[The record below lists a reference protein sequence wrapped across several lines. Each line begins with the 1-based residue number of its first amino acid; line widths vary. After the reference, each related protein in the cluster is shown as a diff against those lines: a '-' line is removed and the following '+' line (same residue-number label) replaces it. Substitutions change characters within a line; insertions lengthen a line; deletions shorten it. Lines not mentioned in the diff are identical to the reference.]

1 MNVSY
6 WISRR
11 LQLSGG
17 PGSGS
22 SAGAVIAVAGI
33 ALALMVMELTVAVVI
48 GFKDEIRHKLMGF
61 DAQATV
67 HTAYD
72 PATGTSAPA
81 IHDYDT
87 LSEIVRESTGA
98 RDIRAVIRQPGML
111 KTDDDFQGVVFIG
124 QSCDA
129 PFDFERENIVAGEW
143 PDYCRSEA
151 DADIVVSEALSRM
164 LGIGLGD
171 KVYSTFIV
179 DGEVKLRRSRV
190 AALYSSSFGEYD
202 RSVVYASLR
211 TLRRVCGLDSTS
223 CTSVEL
229 RGLGDESRIASVA
242 SVLQSDLIEAAAR
255 PGGPGLHPVSTV
267 LESGALYFN
276 WLALLDTNVV
286 VIFALMLCVAAFT
299 LISSLFILILER
311 VRTIGI
317 LRALGADRRSVERVF
332 IFMAMRLVAMGMLA
346 GNVIAIGL
354 MLVQHYT
361 QAVPLDPEMY
371 YLRAVPVA
379 LEWWWFALLNVGVA
393 LAAWLVLVLPA
404 RLAASVDPAKVM
416 HYE

>member
-33 ALALMVMELTVAVVI
+33 ALALVVMELTVAVVI

-61 DAQATV
+61 DAQLTV
-67 HTAYD
+67 YPAYD
-72 PATGTSAPA
+72 TSTGASAPSIDSYEALRA
-81 IHDYDT
+81 I
-87 LSEIVRESTGA
+87 VGESTGA
-98 RDIRAVIRQPGML
+98 SDIRAVIRQPGIL
-111 KTDDDFQGVVFIG
+111 KTDDNFQGVVFIG
-124 QSCDA
+124 QSCEA
-129 PFDFERENIVAGEW
+129 PFGFERGNIVVGEW
-143 PDYCRSEA
+143 PDYSLAAA
-151 DADIVVSEALSRM
+151 DNDIVLSEQLARS
-164 LGIGLGD
+164 LGLVVGD
-171 KVYSTFIV
+171 KLYSTYII
-179 DGEVKLRRSRV
+179 DGKVKLRRSRV
-190 AALYSSSFGEYD
+190 AALYRSSFGEYD

-211 TLRRVCGLDSTS
+211 MLQRVCGLDSTA
-223 CTSVEL
+223 CTSIDV
-229 RGLGDESRIASVA
+229 RGLGDEEQIASAA
-242 SVLQSDLIEAAAR
+242 SRLQSDLIEAAAR
-255 PGGPGLHPVSTV
+255 PDGPGLHPVASV

-286 VIFALMLCVAAFT
+286 VIFALMLCVAGFT

-317 LRALGADRRSVERVF
+317 LRALGAGRRTVERVF
-332 IFMAMRLVAMGMLA
+332 VFMAMRLVAIGMLL
-346 GNVIAIGL
+346 GNFIAIAL
-354 MLVQHYT
+354 ILVQYYT

-379 LEWWWFALLNVGVA
+379 LEWGWFALLNVGVA
-393 LAAWLVLVLPA
+393 FAAWLVLVLPA
-404 RLAASVDPAKVM
+404 GLAAAVDPAKVM